1 MEQAPVALGRV
12 GGSPLE
18 GSLGKGLARHHSRVL
33 FGDSTWTARQA
44 SDDMRVA
51 EPARAAPVPGRL
63 SKRLAATEAGSF
75 ALLVGLLDFPP
86 VVNSSLSSIQMRIL
100 VTGSAGFIGFHVA
113 RRLLALGHEVTGL
126 DGVTPYYD
134 RALKLRRHAILA
146 ESPGFS
152 GHEILLE
159 DTRKL
164 AAVYGTG
171 FDQVY
176 HFAAQAGVRYSLEN
190 PRSYIDANIVGTYNL
205 LELMR
210 AAPPRHALIASTS
223 SVYGAN
229 ARIPF
234 REIDPAD
241 HPLTLYA
248 ASKKATEEMAHAYS
262 HLFGIPVTMLRFFT
276 VYGPWGRPD
285 MALFKF
291 AAALYEGRPIDI
303 YNHGK
308 MRRDFTYVGDLA
320 EAIVLL
326 AGKVPPPP
334 DADRTALPDIDSLS
348 PVAPWRVVNIGA
360 EKPVDLMEFVAT
372 VEAATGLAATCNFM
386 DMQQGDV
393 PATFADTTLLSGLT
407 GFKPTTPLAEGV
419 AAFVAWYRDYYR
431 A

>member
-1 MEQAPVALGRV
+1 
-12 GGSPLE
+12 
-18 GSLGKGLARHHSRVL
+18 
-33 FGDSTWTARQA
+33 
-44 SDDMRVA
+44 MRV
-51 EPARAAPVPGRL
+51 
-63 SKRLAATEAGSF
+63 
-75 ALLVGLLDFPP
+75 
-86 VVNSSLSSIQMRIL
+86 L

-126 DGVTPYYD
+126 DGFTPYYD
-134 RALKLRRHAILA
+134 RTLKLRRHAILA
-146 ESPGFS
+146 EDPRFS
-152 GHEILLE
+152 GHEVLLE
-159 DTRKL
+159 DAAKL
-164 AAVYGTG
+164 ASVYGNG
-171 FDQVY
+171 FDEVY

-190 PRSYIDANIVGTYNL
+190 PRSYIDANIAGTYHL

-210 AAPPRHALIASTS
+210 AASPRHALIASTS

-229 ARIPF
+229 AKIPF

-248 ASKKATEEMAHAYS
+248 ATKKANEEMAHAYS

-291 AAALYEGRPIDI
+291 AAALFEGRPIDI

-326 AGKVPPPP
+326 AGKIPPPP
-334 DADRTALPDIDSLS
+334 AADRAGLPDADSLS

-360 EKPVDLMEFVAT
+360 EQPVGLMEFVAT
-372 VEAATGLAATCNFM
+372 IEAATGIAATCNFM

-393 PATFADTTLLSGLT
+393 PVTFADTTLLSGLT
-407 GFKPTTPLAEGV
+407 GFKPRTRLSEGV

-431 A
+431 V